1 MKTSRRT
8 FLQSTA
14 PALALTWGGLKLYA
28 SHSDEAA
35 GNIRP
40 VPQHEFI
47 CGSLL
52 YRPPNP
58 PRAERREVL
67 RTMSQ
72 EHHFNL
78 MRAFPTWDYYQRGPN
93 DYNFE
98 EIEELM
104 QYCDELQIKV
114 LMGVVL
120 ETAPY
125 WLEVAHPETRW
136 VDSTGQ
142 AVHLRGNSSHITGGF
157 PGLCLDWEPVQVAA
171 RAYIRELVGV
181 VSKHPSMYAWD
192 AWNEPVL
199 RAADGRDIWA
209 TTPQMLFCY
218 CEQTIA
224 AFREWLKQRYKT
236 IDGLNAAWSRLYPSW
251 DAVDAPRILGTSP
264 DWVDWRRYMIDRSTR
279 DMHLRADTVRAA
291 GSKHMIGSHAG
302 QGSPPLGSFA
312 IEAVNTA
319 RLAGVVDFWGLSQF
333 PRGPG
338 MQLFENAA
346 NMELA
351 RSSAIGKEF
360 WLTELQGGDSR
371 LDLVDGGYFMRPKD
385 IRTFNWLAMATG
397 AKAVVYWQYMPE
409 GTGQESMRNGLV
421 SRDGSTTDRVEEAD
435 KNHTLIQS
443 QWGSVIRNFRP
454 KPQVAILYDQDNAL
468 LTFAMTGS
476 EKASIDAVSGY
487 YRGFWEMDLPVDFIE
502 PGELATSNYNV
513 VVAPWHLIGKEGTC
527 AAARSYVEAGGT
539 LILEAG
545 FGLFDER
552 FFYNPVVPPHGLAE
566 LFGYQEEHNLLVRN
580 EKLPDDAS
588 PDDAIYY
595 QPQIDFTEP
604 AKIRMTAR
612 TYLTPIKLTSAK
624 QIASS
629 YVKPLAARKKIG
641 QGEMLYVG
649 TGFGA
654 ALLANDAGATEL
666 LRSMVLPV
674 AAPEVTAEKVRPRLI
689 RGDGHSLLAVFND
702 TPRDQPAHIQLPVE
716 FKAARDIHSG
726 NAIPISNHI
735 VEFTVPNQ
743 DVKVLQLDV

>member
-14 PALALTWGGLKLYA
+14 PAFALTWGGLKLYA
-28 SHSDEAA
+28 GHSDDTAVA
-35 GNIRP
+35 TRP
-40 VPQHEFI
+40 VPAHDFI
-47 CGSLL
+47 CGSLV

-72 EHHFNL
+72 DHHFNL

-93 DYNFE
+93 DYNFA

-104 QYCDELQIKV
+104 HYCDELGLKV
-114 LMGVVL
+114 LMGVAI

-125 WLEVAHPETRW
+125 WLEQAHPETRW

-171 RAYIRELVGV
+171 RAYIHELVGV

-199 RAADGRDIWA
+199 RAADGRNIWA
-209 TTPQMLFCY
+209 TTPEMLYCY
-218 CEQTIA
+218 CERTIA
-224 AFREWLKQRYKT
+224 EFRQWLKQRYTT
-236 IDGLNAAWSRLYPSW
+236 IDGLNAAWSRLYPDW
-251 DAVDAPRILGTSP
+251 DAVDAPRILGTAP
-264 DWVDWRRYMIDRSTR
+264 DWVDWRRYMIDRSVR

-312 IEAVNTA
+312 IQSVSTA
-319 RLAGVVDFWGLSQF
+319 RLAEVVDFWGLSQF

-338 MQLFENAA
+338 ARLFENSA

-351 RSSAIGKEF
+351 RSSADGKEF

-385 IRTFNWLAMATG
+385 IRTYNWLALATG

-435 KNHTLIQS
+435 KNHTLIQA
-443 QWGSVIRNFRP
+443 QWGSVVRNFHPRP
-454 KPQVAILYDQDNAL
+454 QIAILYDQDNAL
-468 LTFAMTGS
+468 LTFAMTGN
-476 EKASIDAVSGY
+476 EKNSIDAISGY
-487 YRGFWEMDLPVDFIE
+487 YKGFWEMDLPVDFIE
-502 PGELATSNYNV
+502 PDGLSNSNYKV
-513 VVAPWHLIGKEGTC
+513 VVAPWHLVGKESTC
-527 AAARSYVEAGGT
+527 AALQRYVESGGT

-566 LFGYQEEHNLLVRN
+566 IFGYQEEHNFLVRN
-580 EKLPDDAS
+580 EKLPADAS

-595 QPQIDFTEP
+595 QPPIEFSEP
-604 AKIRMTAR
+604 VQVRMTAR

-629 YVKPLAARKKIG
+629 YGKPLGARKRVG
-641 QGEMLYVG
+641 QGEMIYVG
-649 TGFGA
+649 TCLGA
-654 ALLANDAGATEL
+654 ALLASDAGALEL
-666 LRSMVLPV
+666 LRSMVQPV
-674 AAPEVTAEKVRPRLI
+674 AASEVTAEKVRPRLM
-689 RGDGHSLLAVFND
+689 RGEGHSLLAVFND
-702 TPRDQPAHIQLPVE
+702 TVHEQTVSIRLPVE
-716 FKAARDIHSG
+716 FQSAKNIHSG
-726 NAIPISNHI
+726 NVLPIRNHM
-735 VEFTVPNQ
+735 VELTIPNQ
-743 DVKVLQLDV
+743 DVMVLQLDS